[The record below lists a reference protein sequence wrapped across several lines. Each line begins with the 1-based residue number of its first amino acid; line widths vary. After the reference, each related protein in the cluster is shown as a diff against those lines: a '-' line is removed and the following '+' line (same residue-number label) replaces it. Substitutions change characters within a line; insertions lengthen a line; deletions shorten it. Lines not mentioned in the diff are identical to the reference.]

1 MNYDHVFLFGPT
13 HAKVELHNYL
23 NRDLHFEDIIVD
35 IEPADK
41 MTDYEKAAFVKNHIK
56 MLIKADFS

>member
-1 MNYDHVFLFGPT
+1 M
-13 HAKVELHNYL
+13 
-23 NRDLHFEDIIVD
+23 IID